1 MSDHSM
7 ERAEQPELE
16 PEPEP
21 DEIVIRPAC
30 SADDRIL
37 AHIDHA
43 GWSPRTDPGEH
54 WSADRPFFGAPT
66 GTTVQDVLVACRSG
80 SIVGYIKIRPESG
93 PFGDWYIAGL
103 AVAPAARRE
112 GVARQLV
119 RSAMDRS
126 ARHDGHQVWLKV
138 LSTNVPAIRLYLS
151 LGFVELSRTRGSFR
165 QRPGADDLRLARSL
179 RGLPM
184 EFVG

>member
-7 ERAEQPELE
+7 ERAERPELE
-16 PEPEP
+16 PEP
-21 DEIVIRPAC
+21 DEIFIRPAC
-30 SADDRIL
+30 LADDRIL
-37 AHIDHA
+37 ARIDHA

-66 GTTVQDVLVACRSG
+66 GTTVQDVLVAWQSE
-80 SIVGYIKIRPESG
+80 SIVAYIKIRPELG

-103 AVAPAARRE
+103 AAAPTARRQ

-119 RSAMDRS
+119 RAALDR
-126 ARHDGHQVWLKV
+126 AAQHDGHQVWLKV

-179 RGLPM
+179 RGLPT